1 MEGRQAALRTKYA
14 RIFKQRERRPEVPLD
29 RFCRRHGISLWTYY
43 HRKKR
48 LADNNPARRS
58 TPFVPVVIERRE
70 PESIA
75 WAEIRYPN
83 GISLRCTGNFSTEA
97 LASVAGALMTAKP

>member
-1 MEGRQAALRTKYA
+1 M
-14 RIFKQRERRPEVPLD
+14 
-29 RFCRRHGISLWTYY
+29 
-43 HRKKR
+43 
-48 LADNNPARRS
+48 

-70 PESIA
+70 PESDA

-97 LASVAGALMTAKP
+97 LAVVAGALMAAKS